1 MESRSSFR
9 EFSNYWIDPMMNDRK
24 LCFARAK
31 RVVVKI
37 GSNVLTQNNGL
48 NLKVIRSI
56 TRQICRLIDD
66 GREVILVSSGAM
78 ASGVK
83 KVGLPNRPDELPKR
97 QAVAAVGQAGLIR
110 EYEKAFARYHKKV
123 AQILLTSEDLSNRK
137 RYLNARNTLYT
148 LLGWQV
154 VPVINENDTVSVE
167 EIKLGDNDNLAAMIA
182 LLMEADLLI
191 SLTDIEGL
199 FNRDPRIHQDAEL
212 IPTVTAITKIT
223 EQYAS
228 EIPGALGS
236 GGMISKIRA
245 ARKVNSAGVPM
256 VIAKGDKPNILIKL
270 FSQRPL
276 GTFFVPRK
284 EKLASRKCWIAFSLK
299 PHGVIKIDDGA
310 ANAILKNGKSLL
322 PSGILAVEE
331 DFQIGA
337 PVEFKNQK
345 NEILGVG
352 LANYSAADIRQIM
365 GLKSN
370 QIKAVLGH
378 KAYDEVI
385 HRDNLVITYENPSQ
399 ECV

>member
-1 MESRSSFR
+1 MINNQKFG
-9 EFSNYWIDPMMNDRK
+9 
-24 LCFARAK
+24 LGRAK

-48 NLKVIRSI
+48 NLKAIQSI

-83 KVGLPNRPDELPKR
+83 KVGLSKRPDELPKR
-97 QAVAAVGQAGLIR
+97 QAVAAVGQAGLIM
-110 EYEKAFARYHKKV
+110 EYEKSFGRFHKKV
-123 AQILLTSEDLSNRK
+123 AQILLTSEDLSSRK

-154 VPVINENDTVSVE
+154 VPIINENDTVSVE
-167 EIKLGDNDNLAAMIA
+167 EIKLGDNDNLAAMIT
-182 LLMEADLLI
+182 LLMEADILI
-191 SLTDIEGL
+191 NLTDIEGL
-199 FNRDPRIHQDAEL
+199 FNKDPRIHHDAEL
-212 IPTVTAITKIT
+212 IPMVTTITKST

-228 EIPGALGS
+228 EIPGALGT

-256 VIAKGDKPNILIKL
+256 VIAKGDEPNILIKL
-270 FSQRPL
+270 FSDGAH

-299 PHGVIKIDDGA
+299 PQGAVKIDDGA

-322 PSGILAVEE
+322 PSGIVAVEA
-331 DFQIGA
+331 DFNIGA
-337 PVEFKNQK
+337 AVEFKNRK
-345 NEILGVG
+345 NEILGIG
-352 LANYSAADIRQIM
+352 LANYSAADIRKIM
-365 GLKSN
+365 GLKSK

-385 HRDNLVITYENPSQ
+385 HRDNLAIT
-399 ECV
+399 CDC

>member
-1 MESRSSFR
+1 
-9 EFSNYWIDPMMNDRK
+9 MMNDRK
-24 LCFARAK
+24 LCFALAK

-399 ECV
+399 QCV

>member
-1 MESRSSFR
+1 MI
-9 EFSNYWIDPMMNDRK
+9 NNRK
-24 LCFARAK
+24 FGLGRAK

-48 NLKVIRSI
+48 NLKAIQSI

-83 KVGLPNRPDELPKR
+83 KVGLPKRPDELPKR
-97 QAVAAVGQAGLIR
+97 QAVAAVGQAGLIM
-110 EYEKAFARYHKKV
+110 EYEKSFGRFYKKV
-123 AQILLTSEDLSNRK
+123 AQILLTSEDLSSRK

-154 VPVINENDTVSVE
+154 VPIINENDTVSVE
-167 EIKLGDNDNLAAMIA
+167 EIKLGDNDNLAAMIT
-182 LLMEADLLI
+182 LLMEADILI
-191 SLTDIEGL
+191 NLTDIEGL
-199 FNRDPRIHQDAEL
+199 FNKDPRIHHDAEL
-212 IPTVTAITKIT
+212 IPMVTTITKST

-228 EIPGALGS
+228 EIPGALGT

-256 VIAKGDKPNILIKL
+256 VIAKGDEPNILIKL
-270 FSQRPL
+270 FSDGAQ

-299 PHGVIKIDDGA
+299 PQGTVKIDDGA

-322 PSGILAVEE
+322 PSGIVAVEA
-331 DFQIGA
+331 DFNIGA
-337 PVEFKNQK
+337 AVEFKNRK
-345 NEILGVG
+345 NGILGIG
-352 LANYSAADIRQIM
+352 LANYSAADVRKIM
-365 GLKSN
+365 GLKSK

-385 HRDNLVITYENPSQ
+385 HRDNLAIT
-399 ECV
+399 CDC